1 MAGKEAGHYVPMA
14 HEPAALATIRT
25 ILLWALVL
33 GAAGMMAELLLIG
46 HDESASQFVPLVLL
60 GAGVVLGASLIAAP
74 STWSLRLLQL
84 LMVLFVGSGMLGVAL
99 HYQGNEEFELE
110 MAPSMSGL
118 KLVAETLTGATPVLA
133 PGSMSLLGVVGLAF
147 TYRHPLLRSHAGVAS
162 TEEAQS

>member
-1 MAGKEAGHYVPMA
+1 MA
-14 HEPAALATIRT
+14 HEAPALTTIRT

-33 GAAGMMAELLLIG
+33 GATGMAAELLLIG
-46 HDESASQFVPLVLL
+46 HDESASQLVPLALL
-60 GAGVVLGASLIAAP
+60 GAGVLLGASLVAVP
-74 STWSLRLLQL
+74 SAWSLRLLQL

-99 HYQGNEEFELE
+99 HYQGNAEFELE
-110 MAPSMSGL
+110 MHPSLSGM
-118 KLVAETLTGATPVLA
+118 KLITGTMTGATPVLA